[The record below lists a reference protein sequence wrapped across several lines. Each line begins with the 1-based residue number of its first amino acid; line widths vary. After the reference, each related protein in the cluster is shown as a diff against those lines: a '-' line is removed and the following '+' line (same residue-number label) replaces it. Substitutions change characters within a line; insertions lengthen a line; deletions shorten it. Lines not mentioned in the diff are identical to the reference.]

1 MFILNLWGEIRELAL
16 RLDMV
21 AFSYIDNAY
30 ELFFSLASQSIIEK
44 TVLSQI
50 IKNIYVLVGIF
61 AFFRIA
67 VFLINSIINPDAL
80 QKEGAGLSK
89 IFINTVFMI
98 ILLVFMPTFFEWS
111 REITTMVVENNYVQ
125 KLFINQSEI
134 EKDFNPGKE
143 MQRIS
148 IGAAINV
155 EEDFLKDDG
164 SNEPSDLCGGDCQKA
179 VKCIND
185 INGIGDLTNSECVS
199 DKGVRWGKLADY
211 NGLREKDSNGDKLY
225 VFNYK
230 LLVLTVVG
238 WFITYMLLSFSFDLG
253 KRMIELAILEIL
265 SPIFIATMVDPK
277 SLSSGPLSR
286 WLKALRSSYLSL
298 YLRIAAVSIL
308 LLSVKLLTYWKS
320 PMKGGLAKLVVLIAF
335 LIFIKQLPKWIS
347 NLLGMDGDG
356 TGLGSLGIGKKIG
369 EAALI
374 GGLATKAGHGLISGA
389 TTLAGNVPGAVRDI
403 RENRKANKKNA
414 AFMDEKKG
422 VGSRE
427 GRKYI
432 RNEAKLNAANS
443 GKGRFAQYKAGRQA
457 IRDKKREYNAN
468 YGERFVGSMGIG
480 MIEGMK
486 AGVHADSVKGA
497 FTAGKG
503 VIGTHNGQSLG
514 MQGTSMVNK
523 VKNAVS
529 SKYNDYVDSVYGN
542 AVIRNERNS
551 EIEKSKVRESSV
563 NTKKMSD
570 GVPLENVVAGSSG
583 EYSKMNN
590 GNNRYQDSIIAT
602 ALRDSGYNVSF
613 EGGKIKVKNPG
624 GTVVDGEV
632 TLKNG
637 TKANLGDGTLKFNEK
652 DGRYEDNGIQKLYE
666 RGSDLTSD
674 LGLERMK
681 SYQASME
688 SNALSQ
694 TVDYNSAISQ
704 LNQTLSSTLNQS
716 GLAKNLADSIKNPVK
731 DLLGKSKIETLN
743 FSDGSTVSLSNATVE
758 QLGKALVDPDV
769 MAKLISNDPD
779 GKKTNDVLRQFKD
792 KTEEGKEAEARVA
805 AMDNEAKIAL
815 EYIKQYQAARD
826 ALVANVQGALASTG
840 TTSIEEAKIKVDK
853 KKSEAD
859 ENIKVMESKGNGNKE

>member
-265 SPIFIATMVDPK
+265 SPIFIV
-277 SLSSGPLSR
+277 L
-286 WLKALRSSYLSL
+286 
-298 YLRIAAVSIL
+298 
-308 LLSVKLLTYWKS
+308 
-320 PMKGGLAKLVVLIAF
+320 MKGI
-335 LIFIKQLPKWIS
+335 
-347 NLLGMDGDG
+347 
-356 TGLGSLGIGKKIG
+356 
-369 EAALI
+369 
-374 GGLATKAGHGLISGA
+374 
-389 TTLAGNVPGAVRDI
+389 
-403 RENRKANKKNA
+403 
-414 AFMDEKKG
+414 
-422 VGSRE
+422 
-427 GRKYI
+427 
-432 RNEAKLNAANS
+432 
-443 GKGRFAQYKAGRQA
+443 
-457 IRDKKREYNAN
+457 
-468 YGERFVGSMGIG
+468 
-480 MIEGMK
+480 
-486 AGVHADSVKGA
+486 
-497 FTAGKG
+497 
-503 VIGTHNGQSLG
+503 
-514 MQGTSMVNK
+514 
-523 VKNAVS
+523 
-529 SKYNDYVDSVYGN
+529 
-542 AVIRNERNS
+542 
-551 EIEKSKVRESSV
+551 
-563 NTKKMSD
+563 
-570 GVPLENVVAGSSG
+570 
-583 EYSKMNN
+583 
-590 GNNRYQDSIIAT
+590 
-602 ALRDSGYNVSF
+602 
-613 EGGKIKVKNPG
+613 
-624 GTVVDGEV
+624 
-632 TLKNG
+632 
-637 TKANLGDGTLKFNEK
+637 
-652 DGRYEDNGIQKLYE
+652 
-666 RGSDLTSD
+666 
-674 LGLERMK
+674 
-681 SYQASME
+681 
-688 SNALSQ
+688 
-694 TVDYNSAISQ
+694 
-704 LNQTLSSTLNQS
+704 
-716 GLAKNLADSIKNPVK
+716 
-731 DLLGKSKIETLN
+731 
-743 FSDGSTVSLSNATVE
+743 
-758 QLGKALVDPDV
+758 
-769 MAKLISNDPD
+769 
-779 GKKTNDVLRQFKD
+779 
-792 KTEEGKEAEARVA
+792 
-805 AMDNEAKIAL
+805 
-815 EYIKQYQAARD
+815 
-826 ALVANVQGALASTG
+826 
-840 TTSIEEAKIKVDK
+840 
-853 KKSEAD
+853 
-859 ENIKVMESKGNGNKE
+859 